1 MMRAM
6 SKTTTAITLLILT
19 GSVWAGGHNA
29 AAPDG
34 KAVFEASCANCHS
47 GGFGGFFTGAPKVGK
62 QSDWQPLIAKGVD
75 ALTAATI
82 AGIGDMAARGACDSC
97 SDAEIRA
104 AVEYMVAQS
113 R

>member
-1 MMRAM
+1 MHVFTRAL
-6 SKTTTAITLLILT
+6 AAAALLTLT
-19 GSVWAGGHNA
+19 GTVSAGGHSEA
-29 AAPDG
+29 GPVG
-34 KAVFEASCANCHS
+34 KEVYETSCANCHS

-75 ALTAATI
+75 ALTATTI
-82 AGIGDMAARGACDSC
+82 AGIGKMAARGGCEAC
-97 SDAEIRA
+97 SDADIRA